1 MELAGDESVREPS
14 AEGRPPAILTDNTE
28 GTMEQIRAFVGHSFT
43 QEDEQL
49 VQKLLKFLTT
59 VSHTLPSFSW
69 EHAQGPEPR
78 GIDEKVLDLFSGKS
92 LFIGICTR
100 KERVVAATDSPWW
113 IPRGKVVAN
122 DRDLE
127 WKTSDWIIQEIGL
140 ATGRGMD
147 VILLVENGVR
157 KPGGLQGSLEYVPFS
172 REAPEAC
179 FNTLLG
185 MIAAL
190 VPRSRP
196 TAGTETAVAAAAPTV
211 DDTPAPSREPDWA
224 VPKPEWN
231 FKEYRLAMFF
241 AIHLKDLEKQA
252 LLEEKFLASRVGGTE
267 DARLR
272 WQANCQEAKVLFG
285 DAGAFALL
293 KEVAAKA
300 PQNSFVVEA
309 LANGYMH
316 LSEFATAANEFERA
330 ASLRSDDPAKQVRLL
345 GQAAL
350 MSRRAGFDNPTY
362 EDRVREVVS
371 HVPEVERAALEVERL
386 LAEEREDDGLLVGA
400 LERLLALDP
409 SDLDLR
415 FALAYKYSDLGREDL
430 AVHHYLKIPEA
441 SRSAIA
447 WNNLGVSFERLGLPG
462 KSVRAY
468 RNAEAAGETLAASN
482 LAIRLLDA
490 GFVPEA
496 TQILEMAQTVSD
508 HSKNVDSTMSRAK
521 SVEEDEAEKE
531 KSALSKAGAVSAFY
545 REFGSAAT
553 RKAPNLDGTW
563 KSPQCPL
570 VIVQTG
576 DSFVAS
582 GQFLELRGLL
592 ALAIADRNGV
602 AGDQPQSLLEVEY
615 LGKVHGRAIAVT
627 KRVRRSGKALVSAA
641 STLLGGGESTT
652 VLMWLSDDGATL
664 ACMERVGTASPTYYS
679 IVRQS

>member
-1 MELAGDESVREPS
+1 
-14 AEGRPPAILTDNTE
+14 
-28 GTMEQIRAFVGHSFT
+28 MEQIRAFVGHSFT

-59 VSHTLPSFSW
+59 ISHTLPNFSW

-92 LFIGICTR
+92 LFIGICTQ
-100 KERVVAATDSPWW
+100 KERVVAATEAPWW

-172 REAPEAC
+172 REAPDAC
-179 FNTLLG
+179 FDTLLG

-190 VPRSRP
+190 VPRSTP
-196 TAGTETAVAAAAPTV
+196 AAGTETAAAAAPV
-211 DDTPAPSREPDWA
+211 VEDTPSPSKEPDWA
-224 VPKPEWN
+224 VPKPEWAI
-231 FKEYRLAMFF
+231 KEFDMAMFF
-241 AIHLKDLEKQA
+241 AIHLKDLDKQA
-252 LLEEKFLASRVGGTE
+252 LLNEKFLASSVGGTE
-267 DARLR
+267 EARLR
-272 WQANCQEAKVLFG
+272 WQASCQQTKVLFG

-300 PQNSFVVEA
+300 PRDSDVVEA
-309 LANGYMH
+309 LASGYMH
-316 LSEFATAANEFERA
+316 LSEFATAAAAFERA
-330 ASLRSDDPAKQVRLL
+330 ASLRSDEPAEQVRLL

-350 MSRRAGFDNPTY
+350 MSRRAGFDNPKY
-362 EDRVREVVS
+362 ADRVREVVS
-371 HVPEVERAALEVERL
+371 HAPEVERAALDVERR
-386 LAEEREDDGLLVGA
+386 LAEERGDDSLLVGA

-409 SDLDLR
+409 SDLDDR
-415 FALAYKYSDLGREDL
+415 FALAYKYSDVGRDDL

-468 RNAEAAGETLAASN
+468 RKAEAAGETLAASN

-496 TQILEMAQTVSD
+496 AQILETAQAVSD

-521 SVEEDEAEKE
+521 SVDEDEAEKE

-553 RKAPNLDGTW
+553 RRVPNLEGTW
-563 KSPQCPL
+563 KSPLCPL
-570 VIVQTG
+570 VVVHAG

-582 GQFLELRGLL
+582 GQFPELRGLFAL
-592 ALAIADRNGV
+592 ALADQNGV
-602 AGDQPQSLLEVEY
+602 AGDQPPSLLEVEY
-615 LGKVHGRAIAVT
+615 RGKVHGRTVTVT
-627 KRVRRSGKALVSAA
+627 KRVRRPGKALVSAA

-652 VLMWLSDDGATL
+652 VLMWLSDDGTTL
-664 ACMERVGTASPTYYS
+664 ACMERVGTTSPTYYS